1 MDNLTSHCRKSLTD
15 QLGAHQGNQ
24 LGNRLQVDYTPTHG
38 SWLKHAELELSLV
51 ARQCQGTRRIAGLAR
66 LKADTRAWHRRAN
79 RPQVQIRWHFTRQA
93 ARSKFSYVQNLSRRS
108 KT

>member
-1 MDNLTSHCRKSLTD
+1 MDNLTSHCRQSLTAH
-15 QLGAHQGNQ
+15 LGAHQGNQ

-38 SWLKHAELELSLV
+38 SWLKHAEIELSLV
-51 ARQCQGTRRIAGLAR
+51 SRQCLGTRRIAGLAR
-66 LKADTRAWHRRAN
+66 LKADIRACNRRAN
-79 RPQVQIRWHFTRQA
+79 RPKVQIRWHFTRQT